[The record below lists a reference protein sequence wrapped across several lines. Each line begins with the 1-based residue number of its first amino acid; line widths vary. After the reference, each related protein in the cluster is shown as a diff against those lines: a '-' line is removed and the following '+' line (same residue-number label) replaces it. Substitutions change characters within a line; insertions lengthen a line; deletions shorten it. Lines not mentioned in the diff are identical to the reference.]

1 MKQARKKKI
10 LELGFPTTV
19 VTRTRH
25 SFQDIISKEDIRK
38 EEDHLCKEEVLQV
51 RGVHHEKEGNNF
63 VIRCSNPII
72 QT

>member
-1 MKQARKKKI
+1 MNKKI
-10 LELGFPTTV
+10 SGLLFQTKV

-51 RGVHHEKEGNNF
+51 RGVHQEKEGNNF